1 MRIVQ
6 QVLRWLAVLAV
17 LALPLGARAD
27 TPIKL
32 FKAFAG
38 NVSFT
43 GTQKTMRTKSNTDD
57 PCAVNT
63 GTLNMALTGLP
74 SGATVLSAHLYWA
87 GSALSGS
94 DDFSVLFDGQQLDAP
109 VERRYTSN
117 TIGGTGSR
125 YFSGAADVTTQVVA
139 KRNATYTVG
148 GLSINATSTYCNSQA
163 VLGGFQ
169 LLVIYSLPSE
179 TFRVLNIYEGLQYTR
194 NSSLTLTLSNF
205 QVPNPIGSLTGRVG
219 HITWEGDSTLN
230 NNEYLKYNGVNMQD
244 TLNSSDN
251 QFNSASN
258 INNDSVSYGIDF
270 DAYTVSSP
278 VIKADDTKADTTYQS
293 GQDLVLMSAEI
304 IAAPN
309 VPATDRAITMKLSG
323 TLAPSQT
330 NAYLITITNN
340 GPLTETG
347 PITVTDTLPSTLIY
361 GGFSGTGWNC
371 TRVGQKV
378 TCTYTG
384 SLAMGGVLPTL
395 TLNVT
400 TSALASGLVSN
411 SAKVGGQLFDY
422 DDSNNTAT
430 VSTRIGVAAFTPIYS
445 FTDKPCTHNVPFNT
459 NVCKQLTLQKV
470 VANDPQRMYI
480 TFLVNGIPTSL
491 DNADTTV
498 RMKFAL
504 SCHNPI
510 KHAGVQATFFNE
522 SGAGAASPLPL
533 CAEEGIVPDATS
545 SIWSN
550 QADILF
556 AGGSASSKDSYLFT
570 YADVGRIELLTR
582 DTQGRLGTTDPFV
595 SRPKMLVLTAPA
607 ANKASN
613 PASASNAAFTS
624 AGTPFT
630 LTVSAYTGGSTSQL
644 APNFGR
650 ESPAA
655 VVVIDTK
662 VATDNVGNYFP
673 EMALGTQP
681 FSGSFGAFSGGQ
693 ASGSFT
699 YAEVGIIN
707 VTARLDDDDYLGSGR
722 VDSVSVNLGRFFPAW
737 FDTVVVPPMPC
748 HTKLNCPA
756 SIVGMAYSK
765 QAFDV
770 QVLARNAAGATVK
783 NYQGAFAKGATL
795 RAYSAAK
802 GTTENPPASS
812 TSALSANIISQ
823 TLANTP
829 PFNTS
834 FTAGVANAKPVYTF
848 PAANV
853 FNGTLAQARNWIAPT
868 TIYLRA
874 TEFALGDG
882 VTSNVGSALESG
894 ITIVSGRLKV
904 DHAYGSPL
912 LQLPL
917 QVLAQYYQ
925 GGADGWVNN
934 TVDNASP
941 LAAPA
946 DAVFSN
952 CDNRLK
958 VSSSCDTSKV
968 AVLSSKSGPR
978 GSASAST
985 MVTSGVATLT
995 LKAPGA
1001 GNVGGATV
1009 SVSNLAWLPSTLA
1022 RVVYGMYSAPYIYLR
1037 EIH

>member
-6 QVLRWLAVLAV
+6 QVLRWLAMLAV

-43 GTQKTMRTKSNTDD
+43 GTQKTMRTRSNTSD
-57 PCAVNT
+57 PCAVDT
-63 GTLNMALTGLP
+63 GTLNMVLNGLP
-74 SGATVLSAHLYWA
+74 TGSTVLSAHLYWA
-87 GSALSGS
+87 GSALSDN
-94 DDFSVLFDGQQLDAP
+94 DDFSVLFDGQQIDAP
-109 VERRYTSN
+109 VPRRYTSN

-148 GLSINATSTYCNSQA
+148 GLTIDATSTYCGSQA

-219 HITWEGDSTLN
+219 HITWEGDATLN
-230 NNEYLKYNGVNMQD
+230 NSEYLKYNGVNMQD

-270 DAYTVSSP
+270 DAYTVRSP

-330 NAYLITITNN
+330 NSYVITVSNN

-361 GGFSGTGWNC
+361 GGFSGTDWNC

-378 TCTYTG
+378 TCSYTG
-384 SLAMGGVLPTL
+384 SLLVGRVLPTL

-430 VSTRIGVAAFTPIYS
+430 VSTRIGAAAFTPVYA
-445 FTDKPCTHNVPFNT
+445 FTDQPCTHNVPFDS

-491 DNADTTV
+491 DNADTAV
-498 RMKFAL
+498 RMRFAL

-522 SGAGAASPLPL
+522 SGAGAASSLPL
-533 CAEEGIVPDATS
+533 CAQEGIVPGATS
-545 SIWSN
+545 STWSN
-550 QADILF
+550 QADIVF
-556 AGGSASSKDSYLFT
+556 AGGSASSRDAYLFT
-570 YADVGRIELLTR
+570 YADVGRIELLAR
-582 DTQGRLGTTDPFV
+582 DTLGRLGTTDPFV
-595 SRPKMLVLTAPA
+595 SRPKELVLTAPSE
-607 ANKASN
+607 NKASN
-613 PASASNAAFTS
+613 PASISDLKFTT

-630 LTVSAYTGGSTSQL
+630 LTVGAKTGGDTPVL
-644 APNFGR
+644 APNFGK

-655 VVVIDTK
+655 VVVLDTQL
-662 VATDNVGNYFP
+662 ATDSAGNVFP
-673 EMALGTQP
+673 EMATGAQP

-699 YAEVGIIN
+699 YAEVGLIR

-722 VDSVSVNLGRFFPAW
+722 VNSVSVNLGRFVPAW

-748 HTKLNCPA
+748 HAKLNCPA
-756 SIVGMAYSK
+756 SIAGMAYSK

-770 QVLARNAAGATVK
+770 QVLARNAAGVTVK
-783 NYQGAFAKGATL
+783 NYQGAFARGVTL

-812 TSALSANIISQ
+812 SSALSASSIPRV
-823 TLANTP
+823 LANDP
-829 PFNTS
+829 PHNTS
-834 FTAGVANAKPVYTF
+834 FKAGVASAKPVYTF
-848 PAANV
+848 PAANA
-853 FNGTLAQARNWIAPT
+853 FIGTQAQARNWIAPT
-868 TIYLRA
+868 TIFVRA
-874 TEFALGDG
+874 TESTGSDS
-882 VTSNVGSALESG
+882 VTSNVGSAVESG

-917 QVLAQYYQ
+917 QALAQYYQ
-925 GGADGWVNN
+925 GGSDGWVTN
-934 TVDNASP
+934 TVDNVSP
-941 LAAPA
+941 LAALS
-946 DAVFSN
+946 DVVFSN

-958 VSSSCDTSKV
+958 ASNICDTAKL
-968 AVLSSKSGPR
+968 AVVSSKSGSR
-978 GSASAST
+978 DAVSAST
-985 MVTSGVATLT
+985 TVTSGVATLT
-995 LKAPGA
+995 MKAPGA

-1009 SVSNLAWLPSTLA
+1009 SVSNLVWLPSTLA
-1022 RVVYGMYSAPYIYLR
+1022 RVVYGMYNAPYIYLR